1 MLKHPYHLVDISP
14 WPLLLSLTLLS
25 TAMSFIHWIIEGS
38 SLILFHNFVVI
49 IMIFFQWWRDI
60 IRESKAGY
68 HTIKVQ
74 KGILIGF
81 ILF

>member
-14 WPLLLSLTLLS
+14 WPLLLSFTLLS
-25 TAMSFIHWIIEGS
+25 FAMSFINSLLENS
-38 SLILFHNFVVI
+38 SIMLIQLLLILLI
-49 IMIFFQWWRDI
+49 AYQWWRDI

>member
-14 WPLLLSLTLLS
+14 WPLLLSFTLLS
-25 TAMSFIHWIIEGS
+25 TAISFINFLMEGS
-38 SLILFHNFVVI
+38 SIILIQLLL
-49 IMIFFQWWRDI
+49 IMLIAFQWWRDI

-68 HTIKVQ
+68 HTMKVQ

>member
-14 WPLLLSLTLLS
+14 WPLLLSFTLLS
-25 TAMSFIHWIIEGS
+25 TAISFIHFMMEGS
-38 SLILFHNFVVI
+38 SIIFIQLLLIMLI
-49 IMIFFQWWRDI
+49 AFQWWRDI

>member
-25 TAMSFIHWIIEGS
+25 TAISFILWILEGS
-38 SLILFHNFVVI
+38 SLILIQILLI
-49 IMIFFQWWRDI
+49 IIISFQWWRDI

-74 KGILIGF
+74 RGILIGF